1 MPQGGRRRGRLPD
14 DDWRAAAL
22 ARLAKVELLLD
33 RGASIDLRDRDGDTA
48 LMHATRARD
57 PRVISLLHARGAG
70 INIPDKNGYTPLC
83 RAVTYGSVEVT
94 CEGPSCKGL
103 DHPRVINESE
113 KDAHTAE
120 IRTHQAAE
128 EDAQAESKVSRMNVA
143 RKLGTPLEPR

>member
-1 MPQGGRRRGRLPD
+1 MVVPFTPPALVIVSPLPNTF
-14 DDWRAAAL
+14 
-22 ARLAKVELLLD
+22 
-33 RGASIDLRDRDGDTA
+33 GCHTA
-48 LMHATRARD
+48 
-57 PRVISLLHARGAG
+57 
-70 INIPDKNGYTPLC
+70 
-83 RAVTYGSVEVT
+83 VT